1 MSNVNKEQKFKK
13 ENDMNRLGREGM
25 LDDTKPTMRED
36 TTKSLMN
43 NEHRNQTEL
52 YDTIKEGHYNKE
64 TKTNE

>member
-1 MSNVNKEQKFKK
+1 
-13 ENDMNRLGREGM
+13 MNRLGREGM

-36 TTKSLMN
+36 TTRSLMN

-52 YDTIKEGHYNKE
+52 YDGIKEGHYNKE